1 MDYQSLHMKTVVQL
15 RQLAK
20 AEGIKLPAGLPKAR
34 IIQRILEEAGQPK
47 AVPAQPDQAAPSPEG
62 PALQTPAASGRRDKK
77 TAQKGAS
84 PAGTKADAAS
94 GAKDVNGKKVLEQTA
109 LDMEESQATAPAAPE
124 KESAASAAKEAL
136 SPQAN
141 AGQAQEAPAAAAG
154 SDQPQGAPAQAGEK
168 SQEAPAPAGKR
179 SAGQGAR
186 SADQFSK
193 AGEGTAQAAQSPKK
207 PARQAKAAPKGKG
220 DSAPKAEEEAAKA
233 AQPRKKP
240 AKASRAGQAA
250 SHQPVRDQEDKSPA
264 KGPLQ
269 EASAQA
275 PQPAAEETLR
285 REVSP
290 SQPAASVEAPS
301 QEEPAHVLPLER
313 RSSAEAALAA
323 QPLLE
328 ARSAQPGPAPAQPGD
343 ASGSGVPA
351 QSRRPGAQSAPAPF
365 QEPSRTGEAGDVRP
379 MGRGRQLRAGAQAR
393 SAYQPRISQ
402 GGPFSGSASRI
413 QSGPSAYRSANQ
425 AAPQSAGQPQQ
436 VQPGQQAQSPQP
448 LQPGQPGQNGQN
460 AGYRQPLRNRG
471 QSPRPNYA
479 NPEYGQDAL
488 QPGGGDCRDG
498 EGVLEIHPE
507 GYGFLRAEN
516 YLPGAKDVYVS
527 IAQIRRFNLRTGD
540 YVQGKTRPIREG
552 DRYGGLIYINTI
564 NGEPPEQAIHRRRFE
579 DLVPVYPQERLKL
592 EAPGGQGD
600 LALRVV
606 DMIAPIGKGQRG
618 LIVSQPKAGK
628 TVMLKKIANAITA
641 NYPDIYLIVL
651 LIDERPEEVTDMQR
665 SIQGDVVYSTFDELP
680 ENHTR
685 CAEMVIERAQRLV
698 EYGKDVVIL
707 LDSITRLGRAY
718 NLVAPPSGRTLSGG
732 LDPCALHKPKRFF
745 GAARNI
751 ENGGSLTIIA
761 TALVETG
768 SRMDDIIFEEFKGTG
783 NMELHLDRRLSEK
796 RIFPAIDLNKS
807 GTRREELLLS
817 PEELEGVYQVRKL
830 LSNASNQEMAEQLIG
845 MMEKTN
851 TNEEFFQRLKGWI
864 SIYEKEGYTYSGR

>member
-1 MDYQSLHMKTVVQL
+1 MKTVVQL

-34 IIQRILEEAGQPK
+34 IIERILEEAGRNQAASDQPRSQ
-47 AVPAQPDQAAPSPEG
+47 ASGQPDQGLP
-62 PALQTPAASGRRDKK
+62 TPAGQPASPATSSRRGRR
-77 TAQKGAS
+77 TAQKAPSAS
-84 PAGTKADAAS
+84 VVQGDSVSKSEVPG
-94 GAKDVNGKKVLEQTA
+94 
-109 LDMEESQATAPAAPE
+109 EE
-124 KESAASAAKEAL
+124 
-136 SPQAN
+136 
-141 AGQAQEAPAAAAG
+141 
-154 SDQPQGAPAQAGEK
+154 AGEK
-168 SQEAPAPAGKR
+168 QAALAGGEDLALEQSAHGEKVEATGQSFGLSRGRAALEQEGLAGPKEMVPAAERPALDGGAAAQAKEDGA
-179 SAGQGAR
+179 AGQG
-186 SADQFSK
+186 DPGEGK
-193 AGEGTAQAAQSPKK
+193 GPEAGEETAQGARPAKK
-207 PARQAKAAPKGKG
+207 SARQGKAAPKGKG
-220 DSAPKAEEEAAKA
+220 DSQEAKA
-233 AQPRKKP
+233 GDETGIRADQPRKKP
-240 AKASRAGQAA
+240 ARANRAGQGAA
-250 SHQPVRDQEDKSPA
+250 HRSVKDKEEKAAAEAQKQGASTPV
-264 KGPLQ
+264 
-269 EASAQA
+269 QA
-275 PQPAAEETLR
+275 ETILPAEETAPVQGR
-285 REVSP
+285 DGVPSRSVSRGEG
-290 SQPAASVEAPS
+290 AAR
-301 QEEPAHVLPLER
+301 VLPLER
-313 RSSAEAALAA
+313 REGGETPARSITSAPGAEVGALAGEPPA
-323 QPLLE
+323 QGAGGAGAGE
-328 ARSAQPGPAPAQPGD
+328 RSAQAVSQRGH
-343 ASGSGVPA
+343 
-351 QSRRPGAQSAPAPF
+351 RPDEAGEARPMARSQ
-365 QEPSRTGEAGDVRP
+365 QLRTGGQPRP
-379 MGRGRQLRAGAQAR
+379 
-393 SAYQPRISQ
+393 AYQPRISPNN
-402 GGPFSGSASRI
+402 PFSSGHTPRLQSAS
-413 QSGPSAYRSANQ
+413 PTYRPRNQ
-425 AAPQSAGQPQQ
+425 LAPQSAGQMQP
-436 VQPGQQAQSPQP
+436 VQPGQQIQGGQP
-448 LQPGQPGQNGQN
+448 LQPGQQGQFVQ
-460 AGYRQPLRNRG
+460 APGYRQPVRGRG
-471 QSPRPNYA
+471 QSPRPGYGNA
-479 NPEYGQDAL
+479 EYGQDGV
-488 QPGGGDCRDG
+488 QPGGADCRDG

-516 YLPGAKDVYVS
+516 YLPGTKDVYVS

-564 NGEPPEQAIHRRRFE
+564 NGEPPEQAIRRRRFE
-579 DLVPVYPQERLKL
+579 DLIPVYPQERLKL
-592 EAPGGQGD
+592 EAPGGHGD

-698 EYGKDVVIL
+698 EYGRDVVIL

-783 NMELHLDRRLSEK
+783 NMELHLDRHLSEK

-845 MMEKTN
+845 MMEKTS